1 MRNLFARPRWTF
13 WTIFWGRKCEMF
25 QLWLQRMTMHLKSAL
40 NTDKEFRF
48 IINSVEYS
56 QKVMTET
63 CTWVTFESRI
73 KLNSISNWQCV
84 DCRGESK
91 PCSHVTSPIGS
102 ETVCRQKYVEVYLL
116 AVNEVG
122 KPVMDTFRI
131 PSSCVC
137 YSKLSPNARS
147 AARSLRSSW
156 TFACRVFVDR

>member
-1 MRNLFARPRWTF
+1 MSYHQEQHQ
-13 WTIFWGRKCEMF
+13 IE
-25 QLWLQRMTMHLKSAL
+25 
-40 NTDKEFRF
+40 
-48 IINSVEYS
+48 
-56 QKVMTET
+56 TE
-63 CTWVTFESRI
+63 
-73 KLNSISNWQCV
+73 ISNWQCV
-84 DCRGESK
+84 DCRGEGK

-147 AARSLRSSW
+147 AARSLRSS
-156 TFACRVFVDR
+156 